1 MLTCGWCLS
10 LCGEIVGGVLKRV
23 VTFPALQNPTP
34 GDRIRQIINHL
45 DPLTHG
51 ENIQVVGWRRR
62 MSVIQCCRVTC
73 EFSTHSSALM
83 LH

>member
-1 MLTCGWCLS
+1 MLTCGCCFS
-10 LCGEIVGGVLKRV
+10 LCGEMVGGVLKRV
-23 VTFPALQNPTP
+23 VIFPALQNPTP
-34 GDRIRQIINHL
+34 DDRIRQIINHL
-45 DPLTHG
+45 DSLTHA
-51 ENIQVVGWRRR
+51 ENLQVVGWRRR